1 MKVSD
6 EVSAEFSAEV
16 SVEVSYEVSVEVS
29 VKVFRDLMM
38 EVLRGIKAVEP
49 SVLVSLFLI
58 NQEKGTA

>member
-6 EVSAEFSAEV
+6 EVSVEFLVEV
-16 SVEVSYEVSVEVS
+16 LVEVSYEVLVEVL

-38 EVLRGIKAVEP
+38 EVLRGIKVVEP
-49 SVLVSLFLI
+49 SALVGLFSI